1 MPIKNQF
8 NNKRIKIDTITGA
21 SIHDELGIFDET
33 NNYSKNSR
41 CFWNSKFYISN
52 TAITG
57 GDRGDLSNAPDVSTD
72 WNLISSPPDT
82 IYQNAVIN
90 GDMAVS
96 QRGTSFTSPTLD
108 YTLDRWYAY
117 FTSAV
122 VSQDTS
128 NGYSSLKVSQT
139 GTDGTN
145 LMQPILGRRLY
156 DFVGKKLQLR
166 FKVKSS
172 KTGIFS
178 ISLGYSS
185 KGYTAEYTIDTA
197 NVEQEIEIEIA
208 ELPLAQLFSTGNA
221 LGLYLNFNLF
231 KSLTST
237 VNTWLDTNGGS
248 PSVNQVDLPDGGTFY
263 LRDVQLTAG
272 DVNLPYKKPSYYES
286 LAECQRYFIK
296 EVVKDLAIDGYS
308 TVASTYNVAHI
319 RFPEMRETPSVTNL
333 SSTTSL
339 NVSSFQQ
346 TVRSNSFVEPKI
358 RNSSSGRYYR
368 FGITFDLDAEL

>member
-21 SIHDELGIFDET
+21 SLNDELGIFDET
-33 NNYSKNSR
+33 NNYSKNRR

-57 GDRGDLSNAPDVSTD
+57 GDRGDLSNAPDVSTN
-72 WNLISSPPDT
+72 WNLISSPPDI
-82 IYQNAVIN
+82 IYKNAIIN
-90 GDMAVS
+90 SDMAIS
-96 QRGTSFTSPTLD
+96 QRGTSFTSPVD
-108 YTLDRWYAY
+108 YTLDRWIVLAPTATITQE
-117 FTSAV
+117 TS
-122 VSQDTS
+122 D
-128 NGYSSLKVSQT
+128 GYSSLKVSQT
-139 GTDGTN
+139 GTNDSIIA
-145 LMQPILGRRLY
+145 QPILGRRLY

-178 ISLGYSS
+178 ITLGHTE
-185 KGYTAEYTIDTA
+185 KGYTAEYTINTA
-197 NVEQEIEIEIA
+197 NVEQDVEIEITA
-208 ELPLAQLFSTGNA
+208 LPLAQLNSTGNDT
-221 LGLYLNFNLF
+221 GLYLTF
-231 KSLTST
+231 SLNASSTTSILD
-237 VNTWLDTNGGS
+237 TWLTTGGGN
-248 PSVNQVDLPDGGTFY
+248 PSANQVDLPNGGNWEI
-263 LRDVQLTAG
+263 RDVQLIAG

-308 TVASTYNVAHI
+308 EVTSTYNVAHI
-319 RFPEMRETPSVTNL
+319 RFPEMRTTPSVTNL
-333 SSTTSL
+333 SSSSSS

-358 RNSSSGRYYR
+358 RNSSSGRYYQ